1 MPVFRTVFLR
11 CRRLVAALALAAAI
25 GAAPSPAVAQGV
37 AAVVNGEPITTFDI
51 EQRAKLNQVSG
62 VKSGRQE
69 ILEELINEKLKI
81 QLLKRFAIDGID
93 NEVDSQF
100 AGMARRA
107 RMSPQVFAE
116 QLAKGNIGVAT
127 LKHKIKADI
136 IWSQIIRGRFP
147 SRFQI
152 SEKDVM
158 AKLETR
164 GGDPAAAGYDYT
176 LRPILFVI
184 PRGSEQALFETRRRE
199 AEALR
204 ARFNGCEAGVAL
216 ARQLRDVAVRS
227 PVVRSSADLP
237 PALRDILEKTELGKL
252 SAPEVTAQGVEV
264 YALCGKKP
272 SSAENTPGRREA
284 REELVSAQF
293 KAQSERYL
301 KELRQQAMIEYR

>member
-25 GAAPSPAVAQGV
+25 GAIPSPATAQGV

-62 VKSGRQE
+62 VKGGRQE

-116 QLAKGNIGVAT
+116 QLTKGNIGVAT

-136 IWSQIIRGRFP
+136 VWSQIIRGRFP

-164 GGDPAAAGYDYT
+164 GGEPSAAGYDYT

-184 PRGSEQALFETRRRE
+184 PRGSEQALFESRRRE

-204 ARFNGCEAGVAL
+204 ARFNGCESGVAL

-293 KAQSERYL
+293 KAQSDRYL